1 MTSFTW
7 KKRVEKQ
14 FREHAKRWLTESADD
29 DVDEASPARAT
40 KVICLEDAVA
50 KAARLE
56 NEAVF
61 YVQNERYADGIK
73 RLQEA
78 IELRGTDA
86 RLHDMLSQIYLIR
99 GEDFLAVQSAQRAVE
114 CSPLWSDAYQTL
126 GRALIN
132 FGEVK
137 LAVRSFSRA
146 IILNPANWEV
156 RSEDLPWATRVLSR
170 QPTTSR
176 EAEENGQQSQDR
188 MLLPIKKVLH
198 SFLATGSG

>member
-7 KKRVEKQ
+7 KKKVEKQ
-14 FREHAKRWLTESADD
+14 LRDHAKRWLADLSED
-29 DVDEASPARAT
+29 DFDEMCPAKPN

-61 YVQNERYADGIK
+61 YVQNERYADGLR

-78 IELRGTDA
+78 IELKDSDA
-86 RLHDMLSQIYLIR
+86 RLHDMLSQVYQIR
-99 GEDFLAVQSAQRAVE
+99 GEDFLAVQSAQKAVE
-114 CSPLWSDAYQTL
+114 CSPLWSDAHQTL
-126 GRALIN
+126 GRALLN

-146 IILNPANWEV
+146 ILLNPTNWEV
-156 RSEDLPWATRVLSR
+156 RSEDLPWALSVLSG
-170 QPTTSR
+170 QATVSR
-176 EAEENGQQSQDR
+176 ANGPDEQQSSKAAIVRKRD
-188 MLLPIKKVLH
+188 
-198 SFLATGSG
+198 FLV